1 MNLERIDAAFKAGD
15 LDALHAAV
23 DDPAIIPNGQ
33 MPMAI
38 GPCLVYAIYWSPL
51 AFIRQLLELGA
62 DPNIDDHGGFPP
74 LIAALT
80 KGRDAPGSMK
90 RDDVNAIVAL
100 LLAHGADP
108 NQRGIN
114 DYTALHMAVAEQNLG
129 AIDLLLK
136 AGADR
141 ELKTRIDDY
150 LTAGEMAH
158 KAGFTAIA
166 DRLDGHA

>member
-15 LDALHAAV
+15 LDALRTAV
-23 DDPAIIPNGQ
+23 DDPAVIPNGL

-62 DPNIDDHGGFPP
+62 DANSSDHDGFPP

-80 KGRDAPGSMK
+80 KGRDVPGSMK
-90 RDDVNAIVAL
+90 RDDVNAIVTL
-100 LLAHGADP
+100 LLEHGADP

-114 DYTALHMAVAEQNLG
+114 DYTALHMAVAGRNLP
-129 AIDLLLK
+129 AIELLLA

-141 ELKTRIDDY
+141 ELKTRIDECETP
-150 LTAGEMAH
+150 LEMAAS
-158 KAGFTAIA
+158 AGLVEIA
-166 DRLDGHA
+166 ARLSMRT